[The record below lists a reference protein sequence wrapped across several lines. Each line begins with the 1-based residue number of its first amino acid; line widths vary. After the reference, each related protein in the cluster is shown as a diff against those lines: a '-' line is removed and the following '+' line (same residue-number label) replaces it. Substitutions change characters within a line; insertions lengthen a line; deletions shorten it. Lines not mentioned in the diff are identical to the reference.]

1 MIPVRGVSG
10 IKTVSH
16 AIGRPEAEAL
26 RPIYRKGFPG
36 KKSMRAEIAYAPERF
51 DLTGDN
57 SLVLKSLNGTI
68 VQRTRPYSSNASNR
82 KGNQPSSTTKAPVA
96 NMSLS
101 MSNIT
106 NSTSVVA
113 ANTTTTTNMHHPS
126 NSGNTNTSNSNNHA
140 VAGPTAESLPKLV

>member
-1 MIPVRGVSG
+1 MPVRGVSG

-51 DLTGDN
+51 DLAGDN

-82 KGNQPSSTTKAPVA
+82 KGSQPSSTTKAPIA
-96 NMSLS
+96 SMSLS
-101 MSNIT
+101 TSNIA
-106 NSTSVVA
+106 SSAVVVA
-113 ANTTTTTNMHHPS
+113 ANTTTTNNMHPS
-126 NSGNTNTSNSNNHA
+126 NGGNTISSSNHP
-140 VAGPTAESLPKLV
+140 VAGPTTESLPKLV